1 MSKMDVALRCYLS
14 VWMGL
19 NGMDL
24 CGVRARWTMEMETEC
39 AEMPEIP
46 PSAETTDDL
55 EEFF

>member
-24 CGVRARWTMEMETEC
+24 CGGGGGGGYRAPNTVLKIWLAQSQKIHAMW
-39 AEMPEIP
+39 
-46 PSAETTDDL
+46 
-55 EEFF
+55 